1 MRAICDMKLNARDA
15 RAFFAKPDPK
25 RAGLLI
31 YGPDAMRVALRRQDT
46 IAALV
51 GPDGEEEMRLT
62 RIPAAELRKD
72 KAMLMDAMTA
82 QGFFP
87 GQRVA
92 FLEDANDTVFP
103 SVETAMK
110 EWRDGDA
117 FILVTAGQ
125 LKPTSKLRKL
135 FEGHN
140 NAYAAAIYADPPGR
154 DEIEDTLKKAGVQD
168 ISADA
173 LSDLMDLGRVLDPGD
188 FRQTVEKL
196 SLYKHGDTSPVTPE
210 DVANC
215 APLTSEAGIDDALDI
230 VAEGRFGEIGPI
242 LAKLEGQGVQPVRLC
257 IGANQH
263 FRKLFSAASDPGGP
277 EAGLARARPPVPYM
291 RKDRLARQARGW
303 GAPKLE
309 QALKLLTDTDLQLRS
324 SQPIPQMALVERA
337 MIRLAMMARS

>member
-1 MRAICDMKLNARDA
+1 MKLNARDA
-15 RAFFAKPDPK
+15 RGFFSKPDAS
-25 RAGLLI
+25 RTGLLI
-31 YGPDAMRVALRRQDT
+31 YGPDAMRVALRRQEV

-51 GPDGEEEMRLT
+51 GPNGDDEMRLT
-62 RIPAAELRKD
+62 RMGASELRKD

-92 FLEDANDTVFP
+92 FLEEANDTVFAP
-103 SVETAMK
+103 IEAAVK
-110 EWRDGDA
+110 DWRTGDA

-140 NAYAAAIYADPPGR
+140 NAYAAAIYTDPPGR
-154 DEIEDTLKKAGVQD
+154 DEIEEILKTAGVAEM
-168 ISADA
+168 STDA
-173 LSDLMDLGRVLDPGD
+173 MSDLMDLGRVLDPGD

-196 SLYKHGDTSPVTPE
+196 SLYKIGDATPVTPE

-215 APLTSEAGIDDALDI
+215 APVVTEAAIDDALDI
-230 VAEGRFGEIGPI
+230 VAEGRFAEIGPI
-242 LAKLEGQGVQPVRLC
+242 LTKLEGQGIQPVRLC

-263 FRKLFSAASDPGGP
+263 FRKLFAAASDPGGP

-309 QALKLLTDTDLQLRS
+309 QALRVLIDTDLALRS
-324 SQPIPQMALVERA
+324 AQPVPQMALVERA
-337 MIRLAMMARS
+337 MIRLAMMARN

>member
-1 MRAICDMKLNARDA
+1 MKLNARDA
-15 RAFFAKPDPK
+15 RAFFSKPDAS

-31 YGPDAMRVALRRQDT
+31 YGPDAMRIAMRRQEV
-46 IAALV
+46 ISALI
-51 GPDGEEEMRLT
+51 GPQGEEEMRLT
-62 RIPAAELRKD
+62 RIPAADLRKD

-92 FLEDANDTVFP
+92 FVEDANDTVFP
-103 SVETAMK
+103 SIEASLK
-110 EWRDGDA
+110 DWRNGDA
-117 FILVTAGQ
+117 FVVITAGQ
-125 LKPTSKLRKL
+125 LKPTSKIRKL

-140 NAYAAAIYADPPGR
+140 NAYATAIYADPPGR
-154 DEIEDTLKKAGVQD
+154 DEIEETLKKAGVNNV
-168 ISADA
+168 STDA
-173 LSDLMDLGRVLDPGD
+173 MSDLMDLGRVLDPGD

-196 SLYKHGDTSPVTPE
+196 GLYKYGDSTPVSPE
-210 DVANC
+210 DVTNC

-242 LAKLEGQGVQPVRLC
+242 LSKLEGQGIQPVRLC

-263 FRKLFSAASDPGGP
+263 FRKLYAAASDPGGP

-303 GAPKLE
+303 GAFKLE

-324 SQPIPQMALVERA
+324 SQPVPQMALVERA

>member
-1 MRAICDMKLNARDA
+1 MKLNARDA
-15 RAFFAKPDPK
+15 RAFFSKPDAS
-25 RAGLLI
+25 RTGLLI
-31 YGPDAMRVALRRQDT
+31 YGPDPMRTALRRQEV

-51 GPDGEEEMRLT
+51 GPQGEEEMRLT
-62 RIPAAELRKD
+62 RIPATDLRKD

-92 FLEDANDTVFP
+92 FVEDANDTVFP
-103 SVETAMK
+103 SIEAAVT

-117 FILVTAGQ
+117 FIVVTAGQ

-140 NAYAAAIYADPPGR
+140 NSYAAAIYADPPGR
-154 DEIEDTLKKAGVQD
+154 DEIEETLKKAGISD
-168 ISADA
+168 IASDA
-173 LSDLMDLGRVLDPGD
+173 MSDLMDLGRSLDPGD

-196 SLYKHGDTSPVTPE
+196 SLFKHGDSSPVTTNE
-210 DVANC
+210 VADC

-230 VAEGRFGEIGPI
+230 VAEGRFSEIGPI
-242 LAKLEGQGVQPVRLC
+242 LSKLEGQGIQPVRLC

-263 FRKLFSAASDPGGP
+263 FRKLFAAASDPGGP

-309 QALKLLTDTDLQLRS
+309 QALKLLVDTDLQLRS
-324 SQPIPQMALVERA
+324 AQPVPQMALVERA